1 MSSTYLARF
10 SDFQSDPT
18 ASLLHNFKRL
28 SFQEGWKK
36 KDDTYKKERKEFLAE
51 GVVAGF
57 LDTFGKNDES
67 LQAWQSLCKTIGV
80 PETKEGEGPP
90 LLTSIAVCQDVCR
103 CYSATFS
110 IC

>member
-18 ASLLHNFKRL
+18 DSLLANFRRL
-28 SFQEGWKK
+28 AIQEGWGKK
-36 KDDTYKKERKEFLAE
+36 GDTYKEEKKEFLAG
-51 GVVAGF
+51 GVVVGF
-57 LDTFGKNDES
+57 LDTFGRNDKS

-80 PETKEGEGPP
+80 PETKEGEGPL
-90 LLTSIAVCQDVCR
+90 LLTSITVCQNVCR

>member
-18 ASLLHNFKRL
+18 ASLLYNFKRL
-28 SFQEGWKK
+28 AIQEGWKK
-36 KDDTYKKERKEFLAE
+36 KDDTYKEERKEFLAE
-51 GVVAGF
+51 GVVARF

-80 PETKEGEGPP
+80 PETKEGEDPP
-90 LLTSIAVCQDVCR
+90 LLTSITVCQNVCR
-103 CYSATFS
+103 YYSATFS